1 MEPKKEGLNLKLC
14 SILLKLQILSINI
27 LLNLAFILGIK
38 NNTND
43 KNIIIT
49 DIIKNLNNKEEKEL
63 EEFQKILKENIELYQ
78 TKNKEELFEDV
89 IANVKEENNN
99 KNNTQESEDRINT
112 SFKNKIKI
120 KKRNY
125 NEMIKENYKLNIEK
139 ENKNDLIYNDDEIA
153 SDPDESK
160 VLKKKP
166 KNKIYP
172 KLLKEEKHYY
182 YTDNKNY
189 EWQFLE
195 VNGVKNYYY
204 FRCSSKLCRAFGKIK
219 RDDKNKIFILSK
231 AHSLNYYRHN
241 YYLKNISA
249 DRLIKGEL
257 TKSEWEI
264 ENIRYNLFK
273 WYFKNNYN
281 SSEENCKLFFKEKL
295 KNVFEIDSKIENE
308 IKKSKFSIN
317 YTKGCFLTMLNK
329 LENLIDENNNRMTYI
344 IEYVHYNKIKKS
356 NENLNMYIIMNKNMY
371 NEIKNQNIYQYFG
384 DATFRCVPPSFR
396 TYRLYVISGFNIL
409 NKRTKILSYILIPNE
424 TEMTYLE
431 MFKNL
436 KNKFEF
442 QQRFFTMDFNKASCK
457 ALKKIFPNIYIIK
470 CFFHYVK
477 SLFKHIKSL
486 GLFKNNNKENVL
498 ELLYN
503 LKVLSFIEP
512 KYIPSLYKKIKKKYN
527 SKDFI
532 DFYKYFERVWKPNS
546 ITGKNK
552 KIPDWNYYY
561 ILTSLEIDVKYLF
574 LTNNISEHINKILNS
589 HFNTKFPTFEKWK
602 YSLLETEKEINNK
615 TNLVERSDYVTNVL
629 LYFIKKHKD
638 LKISNELLTLDEI
651 TKLSSLMKSEASIG
665 NIIPLSDFIVPY
677 NSDINIEKK
686 DEIKSEINNDEN
698 NCNMILE
705 NTDSENN
712 NSSEEG
718 SDKDSSDDNYANNNN
733 DNLYNKL
740 TKDDDLSYNIQQLLN
755 NLKLDD
761 KLI

>member
-1 MEPKKEGLNLKLC
+1 M
-14 SILLKLQILSINI
+14 
-27 LLNLAFILGIK
+27 
-38 NNTND
+38 
-43 KNIIIT
+43 
-49 DIIKNLNNKEEKEL
+49 
-63 EEFQKILKENIELYQ
+63 
-78 TKNKEELFEDV
+78 
-89 IANVKEENNN
+89 
-99 KNNTQESEDRINT
+99 
-112 SFKNKIKI
+112 
-120 KKRNY
+120 
-125 NEMIKENYKLNIEK
+125 
-139 ENKNDLIYNDDEIA
+139 
-153 SDPDESK
+153 
-160 VLKKKP
+160 
-166 KNKIYP
+166 
-172 KLLKEEKHYY
+172 
-182 YTDNKNY
+182 
-189 EWQFLE
+189 E

-436 KNKFEF
+436 KNKFGF
-442 QQRFFTMDFNKASCK
+442 QPRFFTMDFNKASCK

-546 ITGKNK
+546 I
-552 KIPDWNYYY
+552 
-561 ILTSLEIDVKYLF
+561 
-574 LTNNISEHINKILNS
+574 
-589 HFNTKFPTFEKWK
+589 
-602 YSLLETEKEINNK
+602 
-615 TNLVERSDYVTNVL
+615 
-629 LYFIKKHKD
+629 
-638 LKISNELLTLDEI
+638 
-651 TKLSSLMKSEASIG
+651 IG
-665 NIIPLSDFIVPY
+665 NKCQIFIF
-677 NSDINIEKK
+677 N
-686 DEIKSEINNDEN
+686 
-698 NCNMILE
+698 
-705 NTDSENN
+705 
-712 NSSEEG
+712 
-718 SDKDSSDDNYANNNN
+718 
-733 DNLYNKL
+733 
-740 TKDDDLSYNIQQLLN
+740 
-755 NLKLDD
+755 
-761 KLI
+761 